1 MKNSLLARTLVIL
14 LSTLTAASALG
25 GLQLS
30 PAQAVTPSKPP
41 TPSTSSTPDAT
52 QPGTVV
58 FSENFEHG
66 SPNSALGAQSYSA
79 PGSKHY
85 VGKGGQSYTGSPAW
99 IDASRCNGVIL
110 SYRNSTTPRWAQ
122 SGTAAEG
129 KDNRCA
135 ELADIRSYQ
144 YMRML
149 ALAMGQQFTPA
160 SPSTNHV
167 NSSYTE
173 CPSSSS
179 SGSAC
184 DAIPAGPTD
193 GVMFRTASPIPV
205 TAGHYYTFGL
215 NTAYMNCGLAAGD
228 PSYQFATVDSAGA
241 VTAIGNPLNGCQTS
255 DDPNVESFQQQ
266 VTSDVGG
273 TPGTVTRTVNINSM
287 TSNTAIQATGNSL
300 SLEMWN
306 NNGTTNGND
315 GAFDDVSL
323 MDVTPQLKV
332 SFTPAVVGPGGISTL
347 TLTVTNTSELNAK
360 HDWSINQVLPSG
372 LTIAGRPNIGGTC
385 VQVPGTDPFL
395 RSAAAGS
402 GTLSISGGDLR
413 RGQASCTVEV
423 DVTVAVEGTYS
434 SASTDIATNL
444 NASAQA
450 SLVVRAP
457 RITLGKALSTAR
469 ATGSDQFTMEIR
481 AGSPT
486 GPVVNAIANSTT
498 SGSVGVIAAGSGV
511 TGQTTADAGT
521 TYYLTE
527 SGGIPSNY
535 HQNITCTDAAGL
547 QPGLPDGAA
556 VDRPF
561 ALTPVAGA
569 DIRCTLTGTAAPLPG
584 LGFTHGADATAI
596 HSPAQVGDVI
606 RYSFGATNS
615 GNVPLRD
622 VVINNTLTG
631 LPELAYSWPGIPG
644 QLLPGQT
651 LTAVAAYR
659 ITQTDLDAGKVANS
673 AALAGVPGAGGL
685 TASLPVTTDTPLSPD
700 ARLEFSTTADASA
713 VGDPAQVGQVIT
725 YNFIAKNAGNAA
737 LKAVSIE
744 DQVRG
749 RGPLAY
755 AWPGVAG
762 ELLPGE
768 TVTASASYKLTWWD
782 VKAGN
787 ITNAATAMGTSS
799 AGGRVTTHPATTA
812 VAFPR
817 TGQKESAEAFQ
828 RLAVQSGREATS
840 QAVPNASVS
849 KQPGEQGQPGE
860 SVTATNSSA
869 GALANTGV
877 ALTLLPVAVLILS
890 GLVLFV
896 MGRRKAVRSQ
906 AHV

>member
-129 KDNRCA
+129 NDNRCA

-184 DAIPAGPTD
+184 DAIPSGPTD

-315 GAFDDVSL
+315 GAFDDVRL
-323 MDVTPQLKV
+323 MDVTPQLKQ
-332 SFTPAVVGPGGISTL
+332 SFTPSVVGPGGISTL

-360 HDWSINQVLPSG
+360 HDWSINQALPSG
-372 LTIAGRPNIGGTC
+372 LTIAGDPNVGGTC

-395 RSAAAGS
+395 RLADAGRGS
-402 GTLSISGGDLR
+402 LSISGGDLR

-423 DVTVAVEGTYS
+423 DVTVAAEGTYS

-444 NASAQA
+444 NAPAQA

-457 RITLGKALSTAR
+457 RITLGKALTTAR
-469 ATGSDQFTMEIR
+469 AAVSDQFTMEIR

-486 GPVVNAIANSTT
+486 GPVVNAINHSTT
-498 SGSVGVIAAGSGV
+498 SGSVADIAAGSGV
-511 TGQTTADAGT
+511 TGQTTANAGT
-521 TYYLTE
+521 TYYLME
-527 SGGIPSNY
+527 AGGIPSNY
-535 HQNITCTDAAGL
+535 LRSITCTDAAGL
-547 QPGLPDGAA
+547 QPNLPAGAA

-569 DIRCTLTGTAAPLPG
+569 DINCILAGTAASLPG
-584 LGFTHGADATAI
+584 LGFTHGADASAI
-596 HSPAQVGDVI
+596 HSPAQAGDVI

-622 VVINNTLTG
+622 VVINNTLAG

-659 ITQTDLDAGKVANS
+659 ITQADLDAGKVANS
-673 AALAGVPGAGGL
+673 ATLAGVPGAGGL
-685 TASLPVTTDTPLSPD
+685 TASLPVATDTLLSPD

-725 YNFIAKNAGNAA
+725 YNFTAKNAGNAA

-744 DQVRG
+744 DQVPG
-749 RGPLAY
+749 RGQLAY

-782 VKAGN
+782 VKAGT
-787 ITNAATAMGTSS
+787 ITNVATAMGTSS

-812 VAFPR
+812 IAFPQ
-817 TGQKESAEAFQ
+817 TGQKETAEAFQ
-828 RLAVQSGREATS
+828 RLAVQSEREAS
-840 QAVPNASVS
+840 SRAVPNASVS

-869 GALANTGV
+869 AALANTGV
-877 ALTLLPVAVLILS
+877 TLTLLPVAVLILS

-906 AHV
+906 VHV

>member
-1 MKNSLLARTLVIL
+1 MKNSLLARTFVIL

-30 PAQAVTPSKPP
+30 PAQATTPSMPP
-41 TPSTSSTPDAT
+41 TPSTSWTPDAT

-79 PGSKHY
+79 PGSKQY
-85 VGKGGQSYTGSPAW
+85 VGKGGQTYTGSSGW
-99 IDASRCNGVIL
+99 VDAARCNGVIL
-110 SYRNSTTPRWAQ
+110 SYRNSNTPTWAQ

-129 KDNRCA
+129 KNNRCA
-135 ELADIRSYQ
+135 EVAGIRSYQ

-149 ALAMGQQFTPA
+149 ALGMGQQFTPG

-173 CPSSSS
+173 CPSTTS
-179 SGSAC
+179 SGSGC
-184 DAIPAGPTD
+184 DFIPSGPTD
-193 GVMFRTASPIPV
+193 GVMFKTAKPIPV
-205 TAGHYYTFGL
+205 TAGHYYTFGV
-215 NTAYMNCGLAAGD
+215 NTAYMNCGVASGD

-241 VTAIGNPLNGCQTS
+241 VTRIGNPLNGCQTS
-255 DDPNVESFQQQ
+255 DDPNVDSFQQQ

-300 SLEMWN
+300 GLEMWN
-306 NNGTTNGND
+306 NNGATNGND
-315 GAFDDVSL
+315 GAFDDVRL
-323 MDVTPQLKV
+323 VDVTPGLRQ

-372 LTIAGRPNIGGTC
+372 LRIARDPNIGGTC
-385 VQVPGTDPFL
+385 VQVPGTGPFL
-395 RSAAAGS
+395 RSADAGS

-413 RGQASCTVEV
+413 PGQASCTIVV
-423 DVTVAVEGTYS
+423 DVTVSAEGTYS

-444 NASAQA
+444 NPPAAA

-457 RITLGKALSTAR
+457 RITLGKALTTAR
-469 ATGSDQFTMEIR
+469 AAVSDQFTMEIR

-486 GPVVNAIANSTT
+486 GAVVNAINHSTT
-498 SGSVGVIAAGSGV
+498 AGSVAAIAAGTGD

-535 HQNITCTDAAGL
+535 HRNITCTDAAGL
-547 QPGLPDGAA
+547 QPNLPVGAA

-569 DIRCTLTGTAAPLPG
+569 DIKCILTGTAAPLPG
-584 LGFTHGADATAI
+584 LGFTHSADASAA

-606 RYSFGATNS
+606 RYSFRATNS
-615 GNVPLRD
+615 GNVPLTD
-622 VVINNTLTG
+622 VLINNTLTG
-631 LPELAYSWPGIPG
+631 LPELAYSWPGIAG
-644 QLLPGQT
+644 QLLPGQV
-651 LTAVAAYR
+651 LTATAAYTVTR
-659 ITQTDLDAGKVANS
+659 ADLDAGHVANS
-673 AALAGVPGAGGL
+673 ATLAGSPGMGRL
-685 TASLPVTTDTPLSPD
+685 VASLPVATDTPLSPD
-700 ARLEFSTTADASA
+700 ARLEFSTTVDASA
-713 VGDPAQVGQVIT
+713 VGDPAQVGEVIT
-725 YNFIAKNAGNAA
+725 YLFTAKNAGNAA
-737 LKAVSIE
+737 LKDVAIE
-744 DQVRG
+744 DPAPG
-749 RGPLAY
+749 LGPVVY
-755 AWPGVAG
+755 VWPGVPG

-768 TVTASASYKLTWWD
+768 SVTASASYELTWWD

-787 ITNAATAMGTSS
+787 ITNAATARGASS
-799 AGGRVTTHPATTA
+799 AGGLVKTHPATTA

-817 TGQKESAEAFQ
+817 TGQKEAEEAFL
-828 RLAVQSGREATS
+828 RIAPQSGQEAS
-840 QAVPNASVS
+840 SRSVPNRPAPDQPS
-849 KQPGEQGQPGE
+849 K

-877 ALTLLPVAVLILS
+877 AFSILPVAVIILS
-890 GLVLFV
+890 GLVLFL
-896 MGRRKAVRSQ
+896 MGRRKGVRSQ
-906 AHV
+906 RQA

>member
-1 MKNSLLARTLVIL
+1 MP
-14 LSTLTAASALG
+14 STA
-25 GLQLS
+25 
-30 PAQAVTPSKPP
+30 
-41 TPSTSSTPDAT
+41 STSSTPDAT

-85 VGKGGQSYTGSPAW
+85 VGKGGQAYTGSPAW
-99 IDASRCNGVIL
+99 IDAARCNGVIL
-110 SYRNSTTPRWAQ
+110 SYRNSTTPTWAQ

-129 KDNRCA
+129 KNNRCA
-135 ELADIRSYQ
+135 ELGDVRSYQ
-144 YMRML
+144 HMRML

-160 SPSTNHV
+160 SPTTNHV

-173 CPSSSS
+173 CPSTSS
-179 SGSAC
+179 SGSVC
-184 DAIPAGPTD
+184 DAIPSGPAD
-193 GVMFRTASPIPV
+193 GVMFRTTRPIPV

-215 NTAYMNCGLAAGD
+215 NTAYMNCGLAEGD

-241 VTAIGNPLNGCQTS
+241 VTPIGNPLNGCQTS
-255 DDPNVESFQQQ
+255 DDPNVDSFQQR

-287 TSNTAIQATGNSL
+287 TSNTAVQATGNFL
-300 SLEMWN
+300 GLEMWN

-315 GAFDDVSL
+315 GAFDDVRL
-323 MDVTPQLKV
+323 MDVTPQLKQ
-332 SFTPAVVGPGGISTL
+332 SFTPSVVGPGGISTL

-360 HDWSINQVLPSG
+360 HDWSLNQVLPSG

-385 VQVPGTDPFL
+385 AQVPGTDPFL
-395 RSAAAGS
+395 RSADAGS
-402 GTLSISGGDLR
+402 GTLSISGGDLH
-413 RGQASCTVEV
+413 RGQASCTVVV
-423 DVTVAVEGTYS
+423 DVTVAAEGTYS
-434 SASTDIATNL
+434 SASADIATNL
-444 NASAQA
+444 NPPAAA

-457 RITLGKALSTAR
+457 RIMLGKALTTAR
-469 ATGSDQFTMEIR
+469 AAVSDQFTMEIR
-481 AGSPT
+481 AGSPL
-486 GPVVNAIANSTT
+486 GPVVNAIDHSTT
-498 SGSVGVIAAGSGV
+498 VGSAAFIAAGTGV
-511 TGQTTADAGT
+511 TGHTAAEAGT

-527 SGGIPSNY
+527 AGGIPSNY
-535 HQNITCTDAAGL
+535 HRNITCTDAAGL
-547 QPGLPDGAA
+547 QPNLPAGAA

-561 ALTPVAGA
+561 ALTPVPGA
-569 DIRCTLTGTAAPLPG
+569 DITCILAGTAAPLPG
-584 LGFTHGADATAI
+584 LGFTHGVDASAV

-615 GNVPLRD
+615 GNVPLTD
-622 VVINNTLTG
+622 VVIKNTLAG

-651 LTAVAAYR
+651 LTAVAAFR

-673 AALAGVPGAGGL
+673 ATLAGVPGVGGV

-700 ARLEFSTTADASA
+700 ASLEFSTTADASA

-725 YNFIAKNAGNAA
+725 YNFTAKNAGNAA
-737 LKAVSIE
+737 LKDVSIE
-744 DQVRG
+744 DHVRG
-749 RGPLAY
+749 LGPLVY
-755 AWPGVAG
+755 VWPGVAG

-782 VKAGN
+782 VKAGS
-787 ITNAATAMGTSS
+787 ITNAATAMGTTS

-817 TGQKESAEAFQ
+817 TGQKETEEAFQ
-828 RLAVQSGREATS
+828 RLAIQSGQDAASRP
-840 QAVPNASVS
+840 VP
-849 KQPGEQGQPGE
+849 KQLSEPVNPSE

-869 GALANTGV
+869 GASGALANTGV
-877 ALTLLPVAVLILS
+877 AFSILPVAVLILS
-890 GLVLFV
+890 GFVLFL
-896 MGRRKAVRSQ
+896 MGRKAVRR
-906 AHV
+906 